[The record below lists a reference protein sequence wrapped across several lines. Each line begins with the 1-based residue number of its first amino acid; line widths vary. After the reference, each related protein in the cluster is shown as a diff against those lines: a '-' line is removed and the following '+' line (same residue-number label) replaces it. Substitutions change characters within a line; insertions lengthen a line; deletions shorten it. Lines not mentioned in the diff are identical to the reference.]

1 MSSDLAAAQ
10 RLSPLYR
17 LDHLGDGVKMLLIH
31 GESDPR
37 VPREHGEAVA
47 AAAARRGLYGAH
59 LTYAGEGHSIRK
71 EPNVLHMWCAPRFQ
85 LDVCMQRECESKDL
99 ATARSSIR
107 VRVCEVVLCWI
118 SVSDFNRAAAVACIC
133 RHTIEKFVCSGLGLA
148 APPALDPALIEG
160 HSCRVHWNSTAGLVQ

>member
-1 MSSDLAAAQ
+1 MPGKAIRYARNQTFFTCGVLVVSD
-10 RLSPLYR
+10 
-17 LDHLGDGVKMLLIH
+17 
-31 GESDPR
+31 
-37 VPREHGEAVA
+37 
-47 AAAARRGLYGAH
+47 
-59 LTYAGEGHSIRK
+59 
-71 EPNVLHMWCAPRFQ
+71 F
-85 LDVCMQRECESKDL
+85 VCMQRECESKDL